1 MMVALAYAAIY
12 LIWGST
18 YLAIRVAVGTIPPL
32 LLMAVRCTI
41 AGSLLLAWA
50 AIRGERPAA
59 RYWPHAAVAGGLMI
73 ACTYGALGW
82 AEQRLGSGVA
92 ALLSATSP
100 LWLTTLEW
108 PASGRPRWT
117 TLAGLLIG
125 LAGVAALVWGGDAV
139 DVNPAAAVV
148 LIGGTLA
155 WAAGSLYSRP
165 PRLPASVSLGAG
177 MPLVAGGLM
186 LFAAS
191 AATRET
197 AHYDPRA
204 ISNAALWA
212 LAYLIVF
219 GSLIGFSAYS
229 WLLRVAP
236 ASRVGTHAYVNP
248 LIAVALGWTVAGEP
262 LTATAGVAATAIVAS
277 VAMVIKAGRS

>member
-1 MMVALAYAAIY
+1 MLVILAYAAIY

-32 LLMAVRCTI
+32 LLMAARCTI

-50 AIRGERPAA
+50 AMRGERPAA
-59 RYWPHAAVAGGLMI
+59 HHWRHAAIAGGLMI

-108 PASGRPRWT
+108 PTSGRPRWT
-117 TLAGLLIG
+117 TVAGVTVG
-125 LAGVAALVWGGDAV
+125 LAGVAALVWSGDAV
-139 DVNPAAAVV
+139 DVNPTAAIV

-177 MPLVAGGLM
+177 MPLVAGGLI
-186 LFAAS
+186 LFAVS
-191 AATRET
+191 AAARET
-197 AHYDPRA
+197 AHYDMHA
-204 ISNAALWA
+204 ISSAALWA

-236 ASRVGTHAYVNP
+236 ASQVGTHAYVNP

-262 LTATAGVAATAIVAS
+262 VTATTGVAATAIVAS
-277 VAMVIKAGRS
+277 VAMVIRGGR